1 MQTFKDTETG
11 QYWEFDD
18 DVTVEGLDG
27 MRHFIAPNGE
37 RLVKVPITL
46 VPAVRPPVVESTAEP
61 YPVSR
66 WQGREAMRLTPYGA
80 LEDGISL
87 FDATENLLARPET
100 PAYYRSA
107 WEELQ
112 VFDPESPMLAAIA
125 DELGLTSDDRR
136 TLFLFAAS
144 LRA

>member
-1 MQTFKDTETG
+1 MQTFKDPETG
-11 QYWEFDD
+11 QFWQFDD
-18 DVTVEGLDG
+18 DVVVEGADG
-27 MRHFIAPNGE
+27 HRMFIAPNGE
-37 RLVKVPITL
+37 QLSVPVTL
-46 VPAVRPPVVESTAEP
+46 VPAWLPPLEELVPEP

-66 WQGREAMRLTPYGA
+66 WQGREAMRLTAHGDPLNGV
-80 LEDGISL
+80 SL
-87 FDATENLLARPET
+87 FDATEVLLARPET

-125 DELGLTSDDRR
+125 DELGLAESDLR
-136 TLFLFAAS
+136 TLFLFAGT